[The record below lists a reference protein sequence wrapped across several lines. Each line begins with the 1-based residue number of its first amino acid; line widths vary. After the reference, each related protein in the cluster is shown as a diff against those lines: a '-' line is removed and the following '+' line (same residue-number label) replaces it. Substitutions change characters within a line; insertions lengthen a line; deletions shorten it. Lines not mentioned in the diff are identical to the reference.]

1 LFEVANIPKKDKYIP
16 NTVHKNS
23 IILPCQIKTEK
34 HITMEYRKLGNSEL
48 QLSTITYGAFAI
60 GGNMWGG
67 NEKKDSIDSIHASI
81 DHGVTTIDTAP
92 FYGFGL
98 SEKMIGEAL
107 KTQDRSKVQLLT
119 KFGLVWDGSNQG
131 KGDFFFDADDNG
143 TKIPVYKYSSKAS
156 IIKEVEESLK
166 RLQTDYID
174 LLQIHWPDSTTPISE
189 TMEAAETLIQQGK
202 IKAFGVSNYNAAQIQ
217 EAQKNIQ
224 LASNQVAYSMLNRK
238 IEEDLIPLTIAEN
251 IGIIAYSPME
261 RGLLTGKYFTD
272 SKLKEN
278 DHRNGYFGQFDLQ
291 KVKTLVEELS
301 SLANAK
307 HISISQLVLRWTTL
321 QKGISIVLAGAR
333 NAEQAI
339 SNAKTMDFDLSTS
352 ELEFINQAISKLK

>member
-1 LFEVANIPKKDKYIP
+1 
-16 NTVHKNS
+16 
-23 IILPCQIKTEK
+23 
-34 HITMEYRKLGNSEL
+34 MEYRKLGNSEL
-48 QLSTITYGAFAI
+48 ELSTITYGAFAI

-67 NEKKDSIDSIHASI
+67 NEKKDSIDSVRASI

-98 SEKMIGEAL
+98 SEEMIGEAI
-107 KTQDRSKVQLLT
+107 KSYDRSKIQLLT
-119 KFGLVWDGSNQG
+119 KFGLVWDGSNNG

-143 TKIPVYKYSSKAS
+143 KKVPIYKYSSKNNV
-156 IIKEVEESLK
+156 IKEIEESLK

-189 TMEAAETLIQQGK
+189 TMEAVEILLQQGK
-202 IKAFGVSNYNAAQIQ
+202 IRAFGVSNYNVSQIQ
-217 EAQKNIQ
+217 EAQKTVQI
-224 LASNQVAYSMLNRK
+224 ASNQVAYSMLNK
-238 IEEDLIPLTIAEN
+238 SIETDLLPFTIAEN

-272 SKLKEN
+272 GKLKEN
-278 DHRNGYFGQFDLQ
+278 DHRNGYFGKFDLQ
-291 KVKTLVEELS
+291 QVKTLVEELS
-301 SLANAK
+301 SLANSK

-339 SNAKTMDFDLSTS
+339 SNAKAMDFDLSVS

>member
-1 LFEVANIPKKDKYIP
+1 
-16 NTVHKNS
+16 
-23 IILPCQIKTEK
+23 
-34 HITMEYRKLGNSEL
+34 MEYRKLGNTEL
-48 QLSTITYGAFAI
+48 ELSTITYGAFAI

-98 SEKMIGEAL
+98 SEEMIGEAL
-107 KTQDRSKVQLLT
+107 KSKDRSKVQLLT
-119 KFGLVWDGSNQG
+119 KFGLVWDGSNNG

-143 TKIPVYKYSSKAS
+143 KKVPVYKYSSKNS

-202 IKAFGVSNYNAAQIQ
+202 IRAFGVSNYSNQQIE
-217 EAQKNIQ
+217 EAQKTIQ
-224 LASNQVAYSMLNRK
+224 IASNQVAYSMLNRK
-238 IEEDLIPLTIAEN
+238 IETDLIPFTIEKN

-272 SKLKEN
+272 GKLKDS
-278 DHRNGYFGQFDLQ
+278 DHRNGYFSQFDLQ

-301 SLANAK
+301 SLANTK

-321 QKGISIVLAGAR
+321 QKGITIVLAGAR

-339 SNAKTMDFDLSTS
+339 SNAKTMDFDLSIS

>member
-1 LFEVANIPKKDKYIP
+1 
-16 NTVHKNS
+16 
-23 IILPCQIKTEK
+23 
-34 HITMEYRKLGNSEL
+34 MEYRKLGNTKLE
-48 QLSTITYGAFAI
+48 LSTITYGAFAI

-67 NEKKDSIDSIHASI
+67 NEKADSIASIHASI

-98 SEKMIGEAL
+98 SEEMIGEAL
-107 KTQDRSKVQLLT
+107 KSHDRSKVQLLT
-119 KFGLVWDGSNQG
+119 KFGLVWDGSNNG

-143 TKIPVYKYSSKAS
+143 KKIPVYKYSSKENV
-156 IIKEVEESLK
+156 IKEVEESLK

-189 TMEAAETLIQQGK
+189 TMEAVEKLIQQGK
-202 IKAFGVSNYNAAQIQ
+202 IRAFGVSNYSIPQIQ
-217 EAQKNIQ
+217 EAQKTVQI
-224 LASNQVAYSMLNRK
+224 ASNQVAYSMLNRK
-238 IEEDLIPLTIAEN
+238 IETDLIPLTIAEN

-272 SKLKEN
+272 GKLKDN
-278 DHRNGYFGQFDLQ
+278 DHRKGYFGQFDLQ

-321 QKGISIVLAGAR
+321 QKGITIVLAGAR

-339 SNAKTMDFDLSTS
+339 SNAKAMDFDLSLS
-352 ELEFINQAISKLK
+352 EVEFINQALSKVK

>member
-1 LFEVANIPKKDKYIP
+1 
-16 NTVHKNS
+16 
-23 IILPCQIKTEK
+23 
-34 HITMEYRKLGNSEL
+34 MEYRKLGNSEL
-48 QLSTITYGAFAI
+48 ELSTITYGAFAI

-98 SEKMIGEAL
+98 SEEMIGEAL
-107 KTQDRSKVQLLT
+107 KSQDRSKVQLLT
-119 KFGLVWDGSNQG
+119 KFGLVWNGSNNG

-143 TKIPVYKYSSKAS
+143 KKIPVYKYSSKES
-156 IIKEVEESLK
+156 VIKEVEESLK

-174 LLQIHWPDSTTPISE
+174 LLQIHWPDTTTPISE
-189 TMEAAETLIQQGK
+189 TMQAVETLLQQGK
-202 IKAFGVSNYNAAQIQ
+202 IRAFGVSNYSIPQIQ
-217 EAQKNIQ
+217 EAQKTVQI
-224 LASNQVAYSMLNRK
+224 ASNQVAFSMLNRK
-238 IEEDLIPLTIAEN
+238 IETDLIPFTVSEN

-301 SLANAK
+301 SLAHSK

-321 QKGISIVLAGAR
+321 QKGIAIVLAGAR

-339 SNAKTMDFDLSTS
+339 SNAKTMDFDLSVS
-352 ELEFINQAISKLK
+352 ELDFINQAISKLK

>member
-1 LFEVANIPKKDKYIP
+1 
-16 NTVHKNS
+16 
-23 IILPCQIKTEK
+23 
-34 HITMEYRKLGNSEL
+34 MEYRKLGNTEL
-48 QLSTITYGAFAI
+48 ELSTITYGAFAI

-98 SEKMIGEAL
+98 SEEMIGEAL
-107 KTQDRSKVQLLT
+107 KSKDRSKVQLLT
-119 KFGLVWDGSNQG
+119 KFGLVWDGSNNG

-143 TKIPVYKYSSKAS
+143 KKVPVYKYSSKNS

-202 IKAFGVSNYNAAQIQ
+202 IRAFGVSNYSNQQIE
-217 EAQKNIQ
+217 EAQKTIQ
-224 LASNQVAYSMLNRK
+224 IASNQVAYSMLNRK
-238 IEEDLIPLTIAEN
+238 IETDLIPFTIEKN

-272 SKLKEN
+272 GKLKDN
-278 DHRNGYFGQFDLQ
+278 DHRNGYFSQFDLQ

-301 SLANAK
+301 SLANTK

-321 QKGISIVLAGAR
+321 QKGITIVLAGAR

-339 SNAKTMDFDLSTS
+339 SNAKTMDFDLSIS

>member
-1 LFEVANIPKKDKYIP
+1 
-16 NTVHKNS
+16 
-23 IILPCQIKTEK
+23 
-34 HITMEYRKLGNSEL
+34 MEYRKLGNSEL
-48 QLSTITYGAFAI
+48 ELSTITYGAFAI

-98 SEKMIGEAL
+98 SEEMIGEAL
-107 KTQDRSKVQLLT
+107 KSQDRSKVQLLT
-119 KFGLVWDGSNQG
+119 KFGLVWDGSNNG

-143 TKIPVYKYSSKAS
+143 KKIPVYKYSSKNS
-156 IIKEVEESLK
+156 VIKEIEESLK

-189 TMEAAETLIQQGK
+189 TMEAVETLIQQGK
-202 IKAFGVSNYNAAQIQ
+202 IRAFGVSNYSIPQIQ
-217 EAQKNIQ
+217 EAQKTVQI
-224 LASNQVAYSMLNRK
+224 ASNQVAYSMLNRK
-238 IEEDLIPLTIAEN
+238 IESDLIPFTVSEN

-272 SKLKEN
+272 GKLKDN

-301 SLANAK
+301 SLANTK

-333 NAEQAI
+333 NAEQAV
-339 SNAKTMDFDLSTS
+339 SNAKTMDFDLSAS
-352 ELEFINQAISKLK
+352 ELDFINQAISKLQ

>member
-1 LFEVANIPKKDKYIP
+1 
-16 NTVHKNS
+16 
-23 IILPCQIKTEK
+23 
-34 HITMEYRKLGNSEL
+34 MEYRKLGSTEL
-48 QLSTITYGAFAI
+48 ELSTITYGAFAI

-67 NEKKDSIDSIHASI
+67 NEKADSIASIHASI

-98 SEKMIGEAL
+98 SEEMIGEAL
-107 KTQDRSKVQLLT
+107 KSQDRSKVQLLT
-119 KFGLVWDGSNQG
+119 KFGLVWDGSNNG

-143 TKIPVYKYSSKAS
+143 KKVPVYKYSSKES
-156 IIKEVEESLK
+156 VIKEIEKSLK

-174 LLQIHWPDSTTPISE
+174 LLQIHWPDSTTPIHE
-189 TMEAAETLIQQGK
+189 TMEAVETLIQQGK
-202 IKAFGVSNYNAAQIQ
+202 IRAFGVSNYSISQIQ
-217 EAQKNIQ
+217 EAQKTTQI
-224 LASNQVAYSMLNRK
+224 ASNQVAYSMLNRK
-238 IEEDLIPLTIAEN
+238 IETDLIPFTVEEN

-278 DHRNGYFGQFDLQ
+278 DHRNGYFSQFDLQ

-321 QKGISIVLAGAR
+321 QKGIAIVLAGAR

-339 SNAKTMDFDLSTS
+339 LNAKTLDFDLSVS
-352 ELEFINQAISKLK
+352 ELDFINDAISKLK